1 MGSRTATLGITPE
14 QASNLNFGSWLPDS
28 LHLVEDGG
36 VRIKKRAIDS
46 FIIVLRLRYVTRA
59 VTCLPRDVHGVYHK

>member
-1 MGSRTATLGITPE
+1 MLGITPE

-28 LHLVEDGG
+28 LHLVEDGFG
-36 VRIKKRAIDS
+36 GIRIEKRPIDS

-59 VTCLPRDVHGVYHK
+59 VTCPPQDVHGVYHR